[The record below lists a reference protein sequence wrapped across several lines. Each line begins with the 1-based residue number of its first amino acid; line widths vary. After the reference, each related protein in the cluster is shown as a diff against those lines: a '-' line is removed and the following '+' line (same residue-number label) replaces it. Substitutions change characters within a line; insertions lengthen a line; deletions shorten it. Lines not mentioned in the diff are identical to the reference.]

1 MPSLSSR
8 FLSVFSALFLAVSS
22 LPIRA
27 EALFVTD
34 SRHPVREV
42 SGARVIELDRAAR
55 IEMALSAGLPAD
67 PDQAANIARER
78 LDDRALQQRLRQAYQ
93 GIAEARGLN
102 VTKVPAVIVDRRY
115 VVYGE
120 ADVARAVARIETY
133 RSTQP

>member
-27 EALFVTD
+27 EALVVTD

-78 LDDRALQQRLRQAYQ
+78 LDDRARRWCT
-93 GIAEARGLN
+93 IR
-102 VTKVPAVIVDRRY
+102 TK
-115 VVYGE
+115 
-120 ADVARAVARIETY
+120 
-133 RSTQP
+133 